1 MSILEFI
8 EQLNPEIFRLLVSS
22 VALVT
27 IAIVYILLSRFILR
41 TGKRLELSVHVKN
54 TFKLLLRVGTIII
67 AVYSVFA
74 IFGISTEIFFGSSAL
89 LGAVIGFGSSQTI
102 NNFVAG
108 FYILITRPFK
118 IKDYVKIGDVE
129 GQVEEITINYT
140 NLYTP
145 TFNLLKVP
153 NTQVMN
159 SRVLNMTH
167 EAFIKYTVSIGFP
180 HDTSNLVLM
189 EQCIQPAIEE
199 FHTMYKE
206 KQLRK
211 PEAYFET
218 GDRLGRSF
226 LIRIFI
232 PLGEAKVLYVLK
244 PELLDMIMKRWDE
257 YKKR

>member
-1 MSILEFI
+1 VSILDFI
-8 EQLNPEIFRLLVSS
+8 RQLNPEILRLLGGSI
-22 VALVT
+22 ALVT
-27 IAIVYILLSRFILR
+27 IAIVYLLLSRLISR

-54 TFKLLLRVGTIII
+54 TFKLLLRLGTMII
-67 AVYSVFA
+67 AIYAVFA
-74 IFGISTEIFFGSSAL
+74 IFGIPTEIFLGSSAL
-89 LGAVIGFGSSQTI
+89 IGAVIGFGSSQTI

-145 TFNLLKVP
+145 SFNLLKVP

-159 SRVLNMTH
+159 SRVLNITH
-167 EAFIKYTVSIGFP
+167 DGFIKYTVSIGFP
-180 HDTSNLVLM
+180 HDTSNSVLI

-199 FHTMYKE
+199 FHTKYKE

-211 PEAYFET
+211 PEAYFESS
-218 GDRLGRSF
+218 DRLGRSF

-232 PLGEAKVLYVLK
+232 PLGEARDLYVLK
-244 PELLDMIMKRWDE
+244 PELLDMIMKRWDMF
-257 YKKR
+257 KKR